1 MTADDLT
8 PGQAADLLQV
18 DASTL
23 RRWAKEFAGHLS
35 PQAQGKR
42 RRYTPADLAVLV
54 RARDLLLAGMAA
66 PEVEAALG
74 SVPAQSPIVPAV
86 ATAPLPALAGELQ
99 EAREIVRSM
108 LAQLDQLR
116 QDQET
121 NRGELAILRAAHDDQ
136 AARIAKMVEKIRA
149 DQASERA
156 RLAADRTKLAQL
168 IAELD
173 SWRRLPWWRR
183 LFERPPGPTTPP
195 RPSSTKDG

>member
-1 MTADDLT
+1 LTGDDLT
-8 PGQAADLLQV
+8 PGQVADLLQV

-23 RRWAKEFAGHLS
+23 RQWAKDFAGQLS

-42 RRYTPADLAVLV
+42 RRYSPADLAVLV
-54 RARDLLLAGMAA
+54 RARDLSLAGKPAA
-66 PEVEAALG
+66 EAGAVLG
-74 SVPAQSPIVPAV
+74 TVPVQPTGVPAV
-86 ATAPLPALAGELQ
+86 ASAQVPVLADELQ

-108 LAQLDQLR
+108 LAQLEQLR

-121 NRGELAILRAAHDDQ
+121 NRGELANLRAAHDDQ
-136 AARIAKMVEKIRA
+136 AAGMAKVVEKIRA

-183 LFERPPGPTTPP
+183 LFEPLPGPTPPP
-195 RPSSTKDG
+195 RASPPKDG